1 MSRQELIDS
10 EVAYMRESAPIDF
23 IFGMGAAVGFFI
35 GFVVVYQILYTEVT
49 NHLPQFATLKA
60 MGFSNRYL
68 LEVVLSQSLILAML
82 GYVPGF
88 FMALGMYEVATKAI
102 QMQFGMT
109 WQRALTVFLLTIAMC
124 AMSGA
129 IAIRKAR
136 TADPADVFS

>member
-1 MSRQELIDS
+1 
-10 EVAYMRESAPIDF
+10 
-23 IFGMGAAVGFFI
+23 MGAAVGFFI